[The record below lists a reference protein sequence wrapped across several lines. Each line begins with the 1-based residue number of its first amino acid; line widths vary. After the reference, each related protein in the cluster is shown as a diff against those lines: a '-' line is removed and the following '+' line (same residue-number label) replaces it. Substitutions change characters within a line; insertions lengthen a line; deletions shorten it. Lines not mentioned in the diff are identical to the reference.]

1 MVVVGAY
8 RRRSHKAPTASRRSG
23 GRSDRFFLGG
33 RSAQKK
39 AKKRGQR
46 GHEGGLEGKGQ
57 DAGSRHLAGGG
68 ALPAPGKQSFQK
80 PVNLVG
86 PRSRCKFQISKLTR
100 FNILD

>member
-1 MVVVGAY
+1 MGAY
-8 RRRSHKAPTASRRSG
+8 RRRSHKAPTGSGRSG
-23 GRSDRFFLGG
+23 GRSDRFLGG
-33 RSAQKK
+33 RSAQKSP
-39 AKKRGQR
+39 KKGVKRARGA
-46 GHEGGLEGKGQ
+46 LGKGQ

-86 PRSRCKFQISKLTR
+86 SRKITL

>member
-33 RSAQKK
+33 RSAQNK
-39 AKKRGQR
+39 ARKRGQR
-46 GHEGGLEGKGQ
+46 GHEGGLGKGKGQ

-86 PRSRCKFQISKLTR
+86 SRKITL